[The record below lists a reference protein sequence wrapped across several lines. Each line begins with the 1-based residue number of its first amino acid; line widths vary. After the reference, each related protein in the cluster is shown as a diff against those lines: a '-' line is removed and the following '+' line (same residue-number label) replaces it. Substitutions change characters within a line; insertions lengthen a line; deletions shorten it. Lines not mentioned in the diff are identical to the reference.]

1 MRVDRSATRRGVVL
15 CSVGVVATALLAPLC
30 AAAAQG
36 PARLDGGGALEVGGE
51 AERYLRALEL
61 AGRAP
66 RMGWTVRP
74 QLPGNGRRFA
84 TDSAHPW
91 IARWSSDDSAMMH
104 DKVGVRWM
112 RPGGKLTWNSSY
124 PSTDGRGPAWMGRG
138 TTAELRGGAVAWLG
152 PLRVQLA
159 PVGFWSHNTAFVAII
174 GARQGGAQ
182 YQDPRFPGNIDLP
195 QRFGSGSYARV
206 DPGNSTLA
214 LELPGTEVGVSSAAQ
229 VWGPGREYPLMLSGN
244 AGGFPHA
251 FAGTRRPL
259 PVGLGTVQG
268 RVIAGRPAQTPWS
281 PLAGDP
287 RTRWAM
293 AVVGSFSPRGVP
305 GLEVGGT
312 RFIHAL
318 YQGAFSPGELRRLI
332 SGGTYQGSGFENL
345 STENQLASVFV
356 RWAFPRAG
364 LEVYGEY
371 LRDDYSSEMRR
382 ALQYPDDLRAFMVG
396 AQRVLTSAPTRL
408 RVWRLELVNG
418 ELPMSNRAERSGN
431 FTGTGFPLPVYLHSG
446 VSQGHTHHGQLLGSP
461 EAYGGAAWRTGV
473 DQFTAAGRVSVTVE
487 RALRLDWLPNVSL
500 RRNEV
505 PRDVVYAVGAEV
517 VRFVGGME
525 VGGALT
531 AMVELNRN
539 LERGN
544 DVPNLR
550 LGAWFRGLH

>member
-1 MRVDRSATRRGVVL
+1 MRADRNV
-15 CSVGVVATALLAPLC
+15 VVASVMVV
-30 AAAAQG
+30 AAALAAPWSPALAQG
-36 PARLDGGGALEVGGE
+36 PLGLDAGGMLEAGGE

-66 RMGWTVRP
+66 GQGWTVRP
-74 QLPGNGRRFA
+74 QLPANGRRFLA
-84 TDSAHPW
+84 DSAHPW
-91 IARWSSDDSAMMH
+91 MARWGEADGGAVSL
-104 DKVGVRWM
+104 RWL
-112 RPGGKLTWNSSY
+112 RPGGKLTWNSRY

-138 TTAELRGGAVAWLG
+138 ATAELRAGAVARLG
-152 PLRVQLA
+152 PLRMQLA
-159 PVGFWSHNTAFVAII
+159 PVFFAAQNSTFPIIAGTREGTAVY
-174 GARQGGAQ
+174 R
-182 YQDPRFPGNIDLP
+182 DPRYPGDIDLP
-195 QRFGSGSYARV
+195 QRFGNEGYSRV
-206 DPGNSTLA
+206 DLGNSLLA

-229 VWGPGREYPLMLSGN
+229 VWGPGREYPLMLSGT
-244 AGGFPHA
+244 AGGFPHV
-251 FAGTRRPL
+251 FAGSRRRL
-259 PVGLGTVQG
+259 PVGIGTVQW
-268 RVIAGRPAQTPWS
+268 RVIAGRPSQTRWS

-287 RTRWAM
+287 RTRWTT
-293 AVVGSFSPRGVP
+293 AVVGSFSPRGLP

-312 RFIHAL
+312 RFVHAL
-318 YQGAFSPGELRRLI
+318 YVGRFAAGQLRRLV
-332 SGGTYQGSGFENL
+332 SGGTYQGSGFANIP
-345 STENQLASVFV
+345 TENQLASLFA

-371 LRDDYSSEMRR
+371 LRDDYSSELRR
-382 ALQYPDDLRAFMVG
+382 AFQYPDDLRAFMVG
-396 AQRVLTSAPTRL
+396 AQRVLSSSPTRM

-418 ELPMSNRAERSGN
+418 ELPTSNRAERSGN
-431 FTGTGFPLPVYLHSG
+431 FLGSGSPLPVYLHSG
-446 VSQGHTHHGQLLGSP
+446 ANQGHTHRGQLLGSP

-487 RALRLDWLPNVSL
+487 RALRMDWLPNVTL

-550 LGAWFRGLH
+550 LGAWFRGFR